1 MQLTASCERLSNT
14 RLFRHWSVVNE
25 THIPAIQDP
34 SSAHP
39 RVSLQTQDPGRKGG
53 AAGSSGQGSCTPGR
67 VKPDCRLPRAARLND
82 DVLIRVL
89 RSATRHRGRWFIVHC
104 MRNEVGHARVLVR
117 VAKKIVRSAVGRNSV
132 RRCVR
137 EVFRRQRASLPASD
151 YFISLVRPFTE
162 PTLPEARQDLRK
174 LLQSDH

>member
-1 MQLTASCERLSNT
+1 MQLTASCEQLSNT

-34 SSAHP
+34 SAAHP
-39 RVSLQTQDPGRKGG
+39 RVSRQTQDSGRQGG
-53 AAGSSGQGSCTPGR
+53 AAGSPRQGSRTLGR

-82 DVLIRVL
+82 DVRISVL
-89 RSATRHRGRWFIVHC
+89 RSATRRRGRWFIVHC

-117 VAKKIVRSAVGRNSV
+117 VAKKIVRSAVGRNRV

-137 EVFRRQRASLPASD
+137 EVFRLERASLPASD
-151 YFISLVRPFTE
+151 YFVSLVRPYTK
-162 PTLPEARQDLRK
+162 PTLLDARQDLGK